1 MQPPATPL
9 RGLAFAGAAAAA
21 FATGPT
27 LVLLLS
33 LHELITHSKTFD
45 DWQIGGW
52 VSVAA
57 YSSIFCMIGSIPAA
71 ALNAFTLSRFA
82 QRGAD
87 EAVVAAISGGTIG
100 FLVALVFMGLSGGW
114 VEGIFVLWFAT
125 TGTLM
130 GLLHWLIAVRPH
142 RRWRLALVRDEDA
155 IRAME

>member
-9 RGLAFAGAAAAA
+9 RGLAFVGAAAAA

-33 LHELITHSKTFD
+33 LHGLITRSTMFD
-45 DWQIGGW
+45 EWQVGGW
-52 VSVAA
+52 VSMAA
-57 YSSIFCMIGSIPAA
+57 YSSIFCLIGSIPAA
-71 ALNAFTLSRFA
+71 ALNAFMLSRFA

-100 FLVALVFMGLSGGW
+100 FLVALLFMGFSGGW
-114 VEGIFVLWFAT
+114 LEGSFLLWFSA

-130 GLLHWLIAVRPH
+130 GLLHWVIADRPH
-142 RRWRLALVRDEDA
+142 RRWRLALVRDEEA